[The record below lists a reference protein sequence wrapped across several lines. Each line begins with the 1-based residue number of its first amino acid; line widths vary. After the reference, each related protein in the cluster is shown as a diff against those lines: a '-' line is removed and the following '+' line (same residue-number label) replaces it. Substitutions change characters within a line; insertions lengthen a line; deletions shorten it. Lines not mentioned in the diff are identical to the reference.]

1 MNYFDNSLIL
11 CGLCEKPLRA
21 LRLKHVFALLAG
33 VVFTSINS
41 LAQLDTAIV
50 RTFGGPYYEEG
61 RQIIECAEGGY
72 AIIGTTGSDQLN
84 NTNFYL
90 LRLDEEL
97 NCLWSQNYGGA
108 EVEWGYS
115 IVEDVNNNLLVCGYT
130 NSFGEGGYDILVYKV
145 DPLGNVIWQK
155 TYGGSDWDFAY
166 KMIAHPEEGYLIC
179 GKTYSY
185 GNGGSDAYLL
195 HISEDGNLINEWTY
209 GGEGDDEFRDMDED
223 TNNSTVAL
231 LGSSEQLGEIEVE
244 SKCLLLILD
253 NTNSVLLENIINS
266 NDQDF
271 LRGISCSFEQDRL
284 LLVMNYRNND
294 NWYNYIVAET
304 DLTGN
309 ILWSDSGDYLNP
321 SCIIIAP
328 DNGYIATGSTMT
340 YGLGGSGALI
350 EKRYSGGWFQAAPT
364 FGEVDDEF
372 GNHVMINS
380 AQELLLLGSSNSY
393 NTNVTSDVYLVKTPT
408 FNLVQEY
415 NLEISHSPCFEV
427 SVKEEL
433 GSLQNAYISNN
444 HLYVLGVEQNQTY
457 KIYDTNGR
465 VVLIEN
471 TSNLP
476 TDVTGLSSGLYYI
489 NFVDNKYPSKKIF
502 KI

>member
-1 MNYFDNSLIL
+1 MHGEHDVNFLSD
-11 CGLCEKPLRA
+11 LCEKPLRA

-130 NSFGEGGYDILVYKV
+130 NSYGEGGYDILVYKV

-209 GGEGDDEFRDMDED
+209 GGEGDDEYRDIEIIDGSSIVLCGYRTINNLKVSSVQRNSMANNEILWEISTSDNEHDFTTSALDCTDSTIMVCGVRASAAFQFGYYQRLSISGEELNWFSIDENNSSFYYDIAYLDNRVNIVGGTRAHGYGGMDCIMYRLNAD
-223 TNNSTVAL
+223 TNFEGGFFYGDTSDDVFNSL
-231 LGSSEQLGEIEVE
+231 LINPTKMILAGARQNPETHQWSSLVMLYTKSILTSENNMDPVDSGCFAVEIEPIHMNYDRE
-244 SKCLLLILD
+244 QTL
-253 NTNSVLLENIINS
+253 SVYDI
-266 NDQDF
+266 
-271 LRGISCSFEQDRL
+271 RGK
-284 LLVMNYRNND
+284 LLVSNK
-294 NWYNYIVAET
+294 
-304 DLTGN
+304 
-309 ILWSDSGDYLNP
+309 
-321 SCIIIAP
+321 
-328 DNGYIATGSTMT
+328 NG
-340 YGLGGSGALI
+340 
-350 EKRYSGGWFQAAPT
+350 
-364 FGEVDDEF
+364 
-372 GNHVMINS
+372 
-380 AQELLLLGSSNSY
+380 
-393 NTNVTSDVYLVKTPT
+393 T
-408 FNLVQEY
+408 FN
-415 NLEISHSPCFEV
+415 
-427 SVKEEL
+427 
-433 GSLQNAYISNN
+433 
-444 HLYVLGVEQNQTY
+444 
-457 KIYDTNGR
+457 D
-465 VVLIEN
+465 LIAN
-471 TSNLP
+471 
-476 TDVTGLSSGLYYI
+476 LSSGLYI
-489 NFVDNKYPSKKIF
+489 VASEDNNFIKKVLIP
-502 KI
+502 